1 MTKCW
6 FRFAQIAC
14 IVALFSGCASQGW
27 QKFSAN
33 SVLQNSPSAEHLP
46 KTLEV
51 FIFAD
56 GDQPSSQTVID
67 I

>member
-1 MTKCW
+1 
-6 FRFAQIAC
+6 
-14 IVALFSGCASQGW
+14 VALFSGCASQGW